1 MTGFISDIRRRA
13 RSAARAAAFTMT
25 GVIFGLTGMAF
36 LTVALWIV
44 IASHESALVASLVLG
59 AFYLLL
65 GFCFLALGGQ
75 RADAHRADNSPNP
88 TQPQSREP
96 LLQLVEAFAVG
107 LQAGRAARTPR
118 S

>member
-1 MTGFISDIRRRA
+1 MA
-13 RSAARAAAFTMT
+13 

-44 IASHESALVASLVLG
+44 IASHESALVAYLVLG
-59 AFYLLL
+59 ALYLLL
-65 GFCFLALGGQ
+65 GFCFLAFGGQ
-75 RADAHRADNSPNP
+75 KTDAHPADNTANP

-96 LLQLVEAFAVG
+96 ILQVVEAFAVG
-107 LQAGRAARTPR
+107 LQAGRAARPPR